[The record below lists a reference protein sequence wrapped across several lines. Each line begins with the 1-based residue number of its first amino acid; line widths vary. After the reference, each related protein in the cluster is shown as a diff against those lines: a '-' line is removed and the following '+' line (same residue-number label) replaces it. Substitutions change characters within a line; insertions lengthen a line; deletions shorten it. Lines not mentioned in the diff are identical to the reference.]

1 MWRPVRPLPSLFAGD
16 AADRPDRVLRPPA
29 SGRHLNTREQVS
41 RLGRIA
47 HHLEGQWRKLSH
59 TGSIAGIAIVISWLG
74 LWLIRRDDSVGL
86 LLTSVATLLTLVA
99 FRHLR
104 ELSEVQQRSLRASLR
119 QADQHNR
126 ELERLRHLAGSL
138 LAGTDF
144 DGLVEEVAQA
154 AAELL
159 EAESGAVTI
168 VVEEGRFLRVS
179 AATGPLHAAVG
190 LLLPVDSSLQGWAVI
205 QDTPVV
211 SDNMDADPRS
221 YHPPNMPMA
230 LKTAAIV
237 PLRSA
242 GVVIGTVSVYN
253 RCDGRPF
260 RENDL
265 RLLQILG
272 DQVVVGLDRAS
283 VLAES
288 RRNELTLRTKNIQ
301 LQRATVLK
309 SEFMANMSHELR
321 TPLNAIIGF
330 SDLIL
335 EGGAGKVSDQQ
346 KEFIEAVARNGKH
359 LLSLINSILD
369 LSKVEAGRMTLSLA
383 VTDIREA
390 ITGAVADTASLRTAK
405 GQECTLDLDQ
415 ASLNIVADGVR
426 VRQIL
431 FNLLSNASK
440 FTAEDGKIRLTAV
453 RTRAP
458 LRQPADR
465 AGDQA
470 RLAPQDV
477 VWVSVADEGI
487 GIRREDMPKLF
498 HEFTQVDSS
507 ASRRAQG
514 TGLGLALCKKF
525 VEMHGGTI
533 GADSIFGRGAA
544 FWFLLPAEGPVRRAS

>member
-1 MWRPVRPLPSLFAGD
+1 
-16 AADRPDRVLRPPA
+16 
-29 SGRHLNTREQVS
+29 
-41 RLGRIA
+41 
-47 HHLEGQWRKLSH
+47 
-59 TGSIAGIAIVISWLG
+59 
-74 LWLIRRDDSVGL
+74 
-86 LLTSVATLLTLVA
+86 VATLLTLIA

-104 ELSEVQQRSLRASLR
+104 ELSEAQQRSLRDSLR
-119 QADQHNR
+119 QADQRNR

-144 DGLVEEVAQA
+144 DGLVQEVAQA

-179 AATGPLHAAVG
+179 AATGPLQTAVG
-190 LLLPVDSSLQGWAVI
+190 VLLPVDSSLAGWAVI
-205 QDTPVV
+205 QDTSVV

-221 YHPPNMPMA
+221 HHLANMPT
-230 LKTAAIV
+230 LKTAAVV

-260 RENDL
+260 SENDL

-288 RRNELTLRTKNIQ
+288 RRNELTLRTKNVQ

-335 EGGAGKVSDQQ
+335 EGGAGQVTDQQ

-359 LLSLINSILD
+359 LLSLINSVLD
-369 LSKVEAGRMTLSLA
+369 LSKVEAGRMILSLA
-383 VTDIREA
+383 GTDIREA

-405 GQECTLDLDQ
+405 RQECQVDLDQ

-426 VRQIL
+426 VRQIMI
-431 FNLLSNASK
+431 NLLSNASK
-440 FTAEDGKIRLTAV
+440 FTGEGGKIRLTAV

-465 AGDQA
+465 AGDRA
-470 RLAPQDV
+470 KLAPQDV
-477 VWVSVADEGI
+477 VWVSVVDEGI
-487 GIRREDMPKLF
+487 GIKREDMPKLF
-498 HEFTQVDSS
+498 HEFSQVDSS
-507 ASRRAQG
+507 PSRRAQG